1 MTAQTI
7 RSFLSDPKV
16 AERIKNELNAEI
28 AYCPILRNLQREKE
42 YGIIDDVAIT
52 FRKLGNEDRNEVFV
66 YLGRILESVITC
78 ILAECPDLKVK
89 KDRSSSGDL
98 TVEEIV
104 SAILDIWEI
113 KGTSGNNSWT
123 GSTHATKKE
132 DEDMNFIGVRYGI
145 NEDVNMFDILSG
157 DAKLIDEI
165 FVIVMQ
171 NYSFIRKGSATDS
184 NSRTQLLLSV
194 DDYDLLKNQVAW
206 GNVAY
211 PQNFLKK
218 NGERNKTVKYLQLEC
233 A

>member
-16 AERIKNELNAEI
+16 AERIKTELNAEI

-78 ILAECPDLKVK
+78 ILAECPALIVK

-98 TVEEIV
+98 TVEEII

-113 KGTSGNNSWT
+113 KGTSGDRSWT

-145 NEDVNMFDILSG
+145 NEDVNVFDILSG

-171 NYSFIRKGSATDS
+171 NYAFIRQGKATGN
-184 NSRTQLLLSV
+184 NSRTQLYLSV

-211 PQNFLKK
+211 PKNFLKK
-218 NGERNKTVKYLQLEC
+218 NGERNKIVRYLQLEC